1 MSNKGIQGRD
11 NVTIKIYIYSM
22 NKNVLIIVVVVVI
35 IVLGIGWYFMQTPA
49 VVQQENETETPSEV
63 IVNLSEQSCSGLNGT
78 AILTQ
83 TEAGLKVVLSLAG
96 APTDVPQPAH
106 VHLNNC
112 ANIGGVKYP
121 LDSLVNGYSQTIIT
135 TTLGEILNSLPLSIN
150 VHKSAS
156 EASMYVACGDI
167 TKP

>member
-63 IVNLSEQSCSGLNGT
+63 IVNLSEQNGSGLNF
-78 AILTQ
+78 AISSSLIARIGSDPGCLHLWISVLPGIYSIARQ
-83 TEAGLKVVLSLAG
+83 VSNPDVV
-96 APTDVPQPAH
+96 Q
-106 VHLNNC
+106 
-112 ANIGGVKYP
+112 
-121 LDSLVNGYSQTIIT
+121 VNGLLII
-135 TTLGEILNSLPLSIN
+135 LFLVL
-150 VHKSAS
+150 
-156 EASMYVACGDI
+156 
-167 TKP
+167 